1 VRPEVPYKVPISYS
15 RSPVLFFGLKPS
27 KSSKAWL
34 KRQESDPYVKRAQ
47 KEGYRSRAAFKLIE
61 IDERDRLLKAGI
73 TVLDLG
79 AAPGGWSQIAAEK
92 VGPAGRV
99 ISLDLLDMPP
109 IAGVDFIRRDL
120 TDEKVVGELR
130 QKLEPFQA
138 DLVLSDMAPNIS
150 GIRHADCARSL
161 SLAEAALNVAQSVLK
176 PGGALLIKVFEGV
189 DVTSLKQQLN
199 VCFEE
204 VVTRKPKASR
214 DRSREIYLLA
224 RGFRVI
230 E

>member
-1 VRPEVPYKVPISYS
+1 M
-15 RSPVLFFGLKPS
+15 KPS

-34 KRQESDPYVKRAQ
+34 KRRESDPYVKLAQ

-61 IDERDRLLKAGI
+61 VNERDRLIKRGMS
-73 TVLDLG
+73 VVDLG

-92 VGPAGRV
+92 VGRAGRV
-99 ISLDLLDMPP
+99 ISLDLLDMPS
-109 IAGVDFIRRDL
+109 IRGVTFVRGDITSGAL
-120 TDEKVVGELR
+120 VAELR
-130 QKLEPFQA
+130 HAFGESQA